1 MATDGDISAALRRA
15 YQALAPEAAER
26 LPPAAGGA
34 ASAEGAQVEWEER
47 AAIREFDGGMSR
59 DDAERL
65 TALELG
71 ARP

>member
-1 MATDGDISAALRRA
+1 MGAALRRA

-34 ASAEGAQVEWEER
+34 AAEGVRVEWEER
-47 AAIREFDGGMSR
+47 AAIREFDGGMDR
-59 DDAERL
+59 EEAERL

-71 ARP
+71 APP